1 MGNLWGRWF
10 REERATTA
18 VEFSMIGIPF
28 ILMIV
33 GIVEMSLMF
42 AVQSVIQQA
51 TFDAA
56 RLIRTGQLQQG
67 ELGDP
72 EQAFREAVC
81 NFAELIVPCNQ
92 IQYSVETL
100 TDFADAEDNPAEFD
114 DEGNLEDTEF
124 DPGGENDVVLVRV
137 AYNLPIRTPMMKP
150 LLANVD
156 GTKRS
161 IFSTMIFQTEPY
173 AQ

>member
-1 MGNLWGRWF
+1 MGNLWARWIG
-10 REERATTA
+10 EERATTA
-18 VEFSMIGIPF
+18 VEFSMVGIPF

-42 AVQSVIQQA
+42 AVQSVIQQG

-81 NFAELIVPCNQ
+81 DFAELIVPCDQ
-92 IQYSVETL
+92 IQYNVEIL
-100 TDFADAEDNPAEFD
+100 NEFSDAQDNPPTFD
-114 DEGNLEDTEF
+114 DEGNMEDTEF
-124 DPGGENDVVLVRV
+124 DPGVQNDVVLVRV
-137 AYNLPIRTPMMKP
+137 AYNFPIRTPMMKP

-173 AQ
+173 EQ

>member
-1 MGNLWGRWF
+1 MGNLWGRWA
-10 REERATTA
+10 REEQATTA

-81 NFAELIVPCNQ
+81 NFAELIIPCNQ
-92 IQYSVETL
+92 IQYNVEIL
-100 TDFADAEDNPAEFD
+100 NDFADAEDNPAEFD
-114 DEGNLEDTEF
+114 EEGNLQDTEF
-124 DPGGENDVVLVRV
+124 DPGVENDVVLVRV
-137 AYNLPIRTPMMKP
+137 AYNFPIRTPMMKP

-156 GTKRS
+156 GSKRS

-173 AQ
+173 TQ

>member
-1 MGNLWGRWF
+1 MGNLWGRWV

-42 AVQSVIQQA
+42 TVQSVIQQA

-72 EQAFREAVC
+72 EVAFRQAVC
-81 NFAELIVPCNQ
+81 DFAALVVSCDK
-92 IQYSVETL
+92 IQYSVEVMNE
-100 TDFADAEDNPAEFD
+100 FSDARDKPAEFD
-114 DEGNLEDTEF
+114 DEGNLEERVF
-124 DPGGENDVVLVRV
+124 DPGVENDVILVRV
-137 AYNLPIRTPMMKP
+137 AYNFPIRTPMMKP

-173 AQ
+173 QQ